1 MTTAEE
7 LRAER
12 MKLMDDVIN
21 NREPERVP
29 IVSSC
34 STWAYYYK
42 GYKPIDGIR
51 SNEVV
56 KEVSRAIY
64 TDFYWD
70 IIDIGPVVAFHPDIF
85 AVAGGGTFTFTE
97 EGLHQTNPGAIMVM
111 EPEEYPELIKD
122 PYEFLLTKILPRRYK
137 LFAPE
142 KSFQEKYDGIRK
154 ILEIQERMAEKTRIH
169 DEIAE
174 GEFGLFNTVGGLLI
188 APVDFILDYLRDFRG
203 IMQDIKRRPEMVR
216 EAGMAL
222 VRYSLDSVAGVEPSP
237 GKSVLIPMHIPTF
250 LNPRDFEKVYWP
262 SFKVLIDAL
271 VEKGLNVKC
280 AFERKY
286 EHLFDYLQELPKNK
300 IVAVV
305 EDDDIRLFKKKL
317 GHIMAIQGGISTQ
330 ALYYSSKQECLDI
343 VKGLIDDLAP
353 GGGFAFS
360 TNKSMISA
368 TDGNP
373 ENLRAV
379 NEFVREYAVYK

>member
-122 PYEFLLTKILPRRYK
+122 PT
-137 LFAPE
+137 
-142 KSFQEKYDGIRK
+142 
-154 ILEIQERMAEKTRIH
+154 
-169 DEIAE
+169 
-174 GEFGLFNTVGGLLI
+174 
-188 APVDFILDYLRDFRG
+188 
-203 IMQDIKRRPEMVR
+203 
-216 EAGMAL
+216 
-222 VRYSLDSVAGVEPSP
+222 
-237 GKSVLIPMHIPTF
+237 
-250 LNPRDFEKVYWP
+250 
-262 SFKVLIDAL
+262 
-271 VEKGLNVKC
+271 
-280 AFERKY
+280 
-286 EHLFDYLQELPKNK
+286 
-300 IVAVV
+300 
-305 EDDDIRLFKKKL
+305 
-317 GHIMAIQGGISTQ
+317 
-330 ALYYSSKQECLDI
+330 SSC
-343 VKGLIDDLAP
+343 
-353 GGGFAFS
+353 
-360 TNKSMISA
+360 
-368 TDGNP
+368 
-373 ENLRAV
+373 
-379 NEFVREYAVYK
+379 